1 MFTGIVAGT
10 AEITRIIE
18 KKEIRIP
25 IIILG
30 RNPNEDHQ
38 LEWIS
43 EEFISELTIT
53 DLKA

>member
-1 MFTGIVAGT
+1 MDGHSKKYAELLTGY
-10 AEITRIIE
+10 RNIIE
-18 KKEIRIP
+18 NKEIRIP

-43 EEFISELTIT
+43 EEFISELTFA
-53 DLKA
+53 D